1 MTLSSRVVTQ
11 RAGNRHL
18 LVIHRVRS
26 DDSATY
32 MCYATNEFGSSQKT
46 IAFDDQVS
54 ILPTF
59 NELLCPNRFILI
71 LLRSISSTCLRAA
84 FYAHK
89 NTKNTV
95 KPTISLFMLLGSAL
109 VKASSK
115 MLVTAQRVQC
125 KSWA

>member
-1 MTLSSRVVTQ
+1 MVSKINYLIFQVVTLSSRVVTQ

-59 NELLCPNRFILI
+59 NELL
-71 LLRSISSTCLRAA
+71 SS
-84 FYAHK
+84 
-89 NTKNTV
+89 
-95 KPTISLFMLLGSAL
+95 
-109 VKASSK
+109 
-115 MLVTAQRVQC
+115 Q
-125 KSWA
+125 